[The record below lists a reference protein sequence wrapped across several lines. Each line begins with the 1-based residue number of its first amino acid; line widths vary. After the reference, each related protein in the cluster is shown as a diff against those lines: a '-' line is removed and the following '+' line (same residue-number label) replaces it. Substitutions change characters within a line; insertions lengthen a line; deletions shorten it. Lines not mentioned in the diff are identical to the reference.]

1 MKALLQ
7 NTPLLRRIILTLFA
21 LAIPPLVG
29 LLLTYQVISVEW
41 ISFMEIQPSYRSME
55 DPLPLPKGSVPIQ
68 GAAYVPGNGAPTNPV
83 PADALSLER
92 GAALYSV
99 HCALCHGEAGLGDG
113 SVAEKLSRKPANL
126 TAPNAMQLEDGAI
139 YLIISDGVK
148 NLMPALRENLSVR
161 ERWDVVNYVRT
172 LQQKP

>member
-1 MKALLQ
+1 MKTLLQ
-7 NTPLLRRIILTLFA
+7 NTPLLRRITLTFVVLG
-21 LAIPPLVG
+21 IPPLLG
-29 LLLTYQVISVEW
+29 LLFTYQIINIEW

-68 GAAYVPGNGAPTNPV
+68 GAAYIPGNGAPENPV
-83 PADALSLER
+83 PADALSLAR

-99 HCALCHGEAGLGDG
+99 NCALCHGETGLGDG

-126 TAPNAMQLEDGAI
+126 TAPNVLQLDDGAI

-148 NLMPALRENLSVR
+148 NLMPALRENLTVR
-161 ERWDVVNYVRT
+161 ERWDVVNYVRK

>member
-1 MKALLQ
+1 MNALLRD
-7 NTPLLRRIILTLFA
+7 TALLRRIAITLFI
-21 LAIPPLVG
+21 LAIPPIVG
-29 LLLTYQVISVEW
+29 LLLTYQVISFEW
-41 ISFMEIQPSYRSME
+41 ISLMEIQPSYRSME
-55 DPLPLPKGSVPIQ
+55 DPLPLPKDSVPVQ
-68 GAAYVPGNGAPTNPV
+68 GAAYIPGNGAPENPV

-113 SVAEKLSRKPANL
+113 SVAAKLTRKPANL
-126 TAPNAMQLEDGAI
+126 TAPNVMQLDDGAI
-139 YLIISDGVK
+139 YLIITDGIK
-148 NLMPALRENLSVR
+148 NLMPPLRENLTVR